1 MTDDQKALLKLLSLC
16 LSYPDAEAREEILP
30 EMEAAAEG
38 LGDPRARE
46 RLTHFLTRMKAQPL
60 LDLQAHYTAVFDLNP
75 SASLNLTYHLR
86 GEREDRGRA
95 LAELIEVYRQA
106 GFAPTVNDL
115 PDFLPL
121 VLEFLAVT
129 AEGGDNELIR
139 RCLATVPAIAQRLR
153 DSGSMY
159 AAPLEL
165 VIAAVPGASKVDLS
179 PAGRSAADVS
189 GE

>member
-30 EMEAAAEG
+30 EMEAAARG
-38 LGDPRARE
+38 LGDPLARE

-60 LDLQAHYTAVFDLNP
+60 LELQAHYTAVFDLNP
-75 SASLNLTYHLR
+75 SASLNLTYHLM

-95 LAELIEVYRQA
+95 LADLIEVYRQA
-106 GFAPTVNDL
+106 GFVPMVNDL

-121 VLEFLAVT
+121 VLEFLAVS
-129 AEGGDNELIR
+129 AEGEDNELIR
-139 RCLATVPAIAQRLR
+139 HCLAAVPAIVQRLR

-165 VIAAVPGASKVDLS
+165 VLSAVPGAS
-179 PAGRSAADVS
+179 PAGRSAAGVS

>member
-30 EMEAAAEG
+30 EMEAAARG
-38 LGDPRARE
+38 LGDPLARE

-60 LDLQAHYTAVFDLNP
+60 LELQAHYTAVFDLNP
-75 SASLNLTYHLR
+75 SASLNLTYHLM

-95 LAELIEVYRQA
+95 LADLIEVYRQA
-106 GFAPTVNDL
+106 GFVPMVNDL

-121 VLEFLAVT
+121 VLEFLAVS
-129 AEGGDNELIR
+129 AEGEDNELIR
-139 RCLATVPAIAQRLR
+139 RCLAAVPAIVQRLR

-165 VIAAVPGASKVDLS
+165 VLSAVPGAS
-179 PAGRSAADVS
+179 PAGRSAAGVS

>member
-1 MTDDQKALLKLLSLC
+1 MTDDRRALLKLLSLC
-16 LSYPDAEAREEILP
+16 LAYPDAEVRGILP
-30 EMEAAAEG
+30 EMETAAKG
-38 LGDPRARE
+38 LGDPLARD

-75 SASLNLTYHLR
+75 SASLNLTYHLM

-121 VLEFLAVT
+121 VLEFLSVS
-129 AEGGDNELIR
+129 AEGEDHELIR
-139 RCLATVPAIAQRLR
+139 SCLTTVPAIAQRLR

-159 AAPLEL
+159 AGLLEM
-165 VIAAVPGASKVDLS
+165 VIAAVPGPSQVDPS
-179 PAGRSAADVS
+179 PAGPSAADVS

>member
-1 MTDDQKALLKLLSLC
+1 MTDDQRALLKLLSLC
-16 LSYPDAEAREEILP
+16 LSYPTTGAREEILP
-30 EMEAAAEG
+30 EMEAAARG
-38 LGDPRARE
+38 LADPRARD
-46 RLTHFLTRMKAQPL
+46 RLTRFLMLMKAQPL

-75 SASLNLTYHLR
+75 SASLNLTYHLM

-95 LAELIEVYRQA
+95 LAELVEVYRRA
-106 GFAPTVNDL
+106 GFAPAVDDL

-121 VLEFLAVT
+121 VLEFMAVS
-129 AEGGDNELIR
+129 AEGGDNGLIR
-139 RCLATVPAIAQRLR
+139 RCLAAVPAIVQRLK

-165 VIAAVPGASKVDLS
+165 VLAAVPGASPAGLS
-179 PAGRSAADVS
+179 PDGVS

>member
-1 MTDDQKALLKLLSLC
+1 MTDDRKTLLKLLSLC
-16 LSYPDAEAREEILP
+16 LAYPDAAAREILP
-30 EMEAAAEG
+30 EMETAATG
-38 LGDPRARE
+38 LGDPLARE
-46 RLTHFLTRMKAQPL
+46 RLTHFIALMTAQPL

-75 SASLNLTYHLR
+75 SASLNLTYHLM

-95 LAELIEVYRQA
+95 LAELIEVYRRA

-121 VLEFLAVT
+121 MLEFLAVS
-129 AEGGDNELIR
+129 AEGRHNELIR

-165 VIAAVPGASKVDLS
+165 VIAAVPGSSKVDLA
-179 PAGRSAADVS
+179 PAGRSAAGVS

>member
-1 MTDDQKALLKLLSLC
+1 MTDDRKALLKLLSLC
-16 LSYPDAEAREEILP
+16 LAYPDAEARRILP
-30 EMEAAAEG
+30 EMEAAAKS
-38 LGDPRARE
+38 LGDPLARE
-46 RLTHFLTRMKAQPL
+46 RLTHFITMMTAQPL
-60 LDLQAHYTAVFDLNP
+60 LDLQAHYTTVFDLNP
-75 SASLNLTYHLR
+75 SASLNLTYHLM

-106 GFAPTVNDL
+106 GFAPAVNDL

-121 VLEFLAVT
+121 VLEFLAVS
-129 AEGGDNELIR
+129 AGGEDNELIR
-139 RCLATVPAIAQRLR
+139 RCLAAVPAIAQRLK

-165 VIAAVPGASKVDLS
+165 VLAAVPGASPAGLS
-179 PAGRSAADVS
+179 PAGVS

>member
-1 MTDDQKALLKLLSLC
+1 MTDDRKALLKLLSLC
-16 LSYPDAEAREEILP
+16 LAFPDAEARGILP
-30 EMEAAAEG
+30 EMEAAAKS
-38 LGDPRARE
+38 LGDPLARE
-46 RLTHFLTRMKAQPL
+46 RLTHFITLMTAQPL
-60 LDLQAHYTAVFDLNP
+60 LDLQAHYTTVFDLNP
-75 SASLNLTYHLR
+75 SASLNLTYHLM

-106 GFAPTVNDL
+106 GFAPAVNDL

-129 AEGGDNELIR
+129 AEGEKHELIR
-139 RCLATVPAIAQRLR
+139 RCLAAVPAIAQRLK

-165 VIAAVPGASKVDLS
+165 VLSAVPGASPAGPS
-179 PAGRSAADVS
+179 PAGVS

>member
-30 EMEAAAEG
+30 EMEAAARG
-38 LGDPRARE
+38 LGDPLARD
-46 RLTHFLTRMKAQPL
+46 RLTHFLALMKARPL
-60 LDLQAHYTAVFDLNP
+60 LDLQAHYTAVFDLDP
-75 SASLNLTYHLR
+75 SASLNLTYHLM

-95 LAELIEVYRQA
+95 LAELVEVFRQA
-106 GFAPTVNDL
+106 GFVPAVNDL

-121 VLEFLAVT
+121 VLEFLAES
-129 AEGGDNELIR
+129 AEGEGNELIR
-139 RCLATVPAIAQRLR
+139 RCLGAVPAIARRLK

-159 AAPLEL
+159 AVPLEL
-165 VIAAVPGASKVDLS
+165 VVATVPGTAQVGLA
-179 PAGRSAADVS
+179 PAGVA

>member
-1 MTDDQKALLKLLSLC
+1 
-16 LSYPDAEAREEILP
+16 
-30 EMEAAAEG
+30 MEAAARG
-38 LGDPRARE
+38 LGDPLARE

-60 LDLQAHYTAVFDLNP
+60 LELQAHYTAVFDLNP
-75 SASLNLTYHLR
+75 SASLNLTYHLM

-95 LAELIEVYRQA
+95 LADLIEVYRQA
-106 GFAPTVNDL
+106 GFVPMVNDL

-121 VLEFLAVT
+121 VLEFLAVS
-129 AEGGDNELIR
+129 AEGEDNELIR
-139 RCLATVPAIAQRLR
+139 RCLAAVPAIVQRLR

-165 VIAAVPGASKVDLS
+165 VLSAVPGAS
-179 PAGRSAADVS
+179 PAGRSAAGVS

>member
-1 MTDDQKALLKLLSLC
+1 MTDDRKALLKLLSLC
-16 LSYPDAEAREEILP
+16 LAFPDAEARGILP
-30 EMEAAAEG
+30 EMEVAAKS
-38 LGDPRARE
+38 LGDPLARE
-46 RLTHFLTRMKAQPL
+46 RLTHFITLMTAQPL
-60 LDLQAHYTAVFDLNP
+60 LDLQAHYTTVFDLNP
-75 SASLNLTYHLR
+75 SASLNLTYHLM

-106 GFAPTVNDL
+106 GFAPAVNDL

-129 AEGGDNELIR
+129 AEGETHELIR
-139 RCLATVPAIAQRLR
+139 RCLAAVPAIAQRLK

-165 VIAAVPGASKVDLS
+165 VLSAVPGASPAGLS
-179 PAGRSAADVS
+179 PAGVS

>member
-1 MTDDQKALLKLLSLC
+1 MTDDRKALLKLLSLC
-16 LSYPDAEAREEILP
+16 LAYPDAEARGILP
-30 EMEAAAEG
+30 EMEAAAKS
-38 LGDPRARE
+38 LGDPLTRD
-46 RLTHFLTRMKAQPL
+46 RLTHFLARMKAQPL

-75 SASLNLTYHLR
+75 SASLNLTYHLM

-95 LAELIEVYRQA
+95 LAELIGVYRQA

-129 AEGGDNELIR
+129 AEGENHELVR

-153 DSGSMY
+153 DSNSMY
-159 AAPLEL
+159 AVPLEL
-165 VIAAVPGASKVDLS
+165 VIAAVPGVPQAALS
-179 PAGRSAADVS
+179 PAGRPAAGVS

>member
-30 EMEAAAEG
+30 EMEAAARG
-38 LGDPRARE
+38 LGDPLARE

-60 LDLQAHYTAVFDLNP
+60 LELQAHYTAVFDLNP
-75 SASLNLTYHLR
+75 SASLNLTYHLM

-95 LAELIEVYRQA
+95 LADLIEVYRQA
-106 GFAPTVNDL
+106 GFAPAVNDL

-129 AEGGDNELIR
+129 AEGETHELIR
-139 RCLATVPAIAQRLR
+139 RCLAAVPAIAQRLK

-165 VIAAVPGASKVDLS
+165 VLSAVPGAS
-179 PAGRSAADVS
+179 PAGRSAAGVS